1 MQVKK
6 FVVYLI
12 YDVSPLSFVPL
23 GRDQGDKE
31 PYKFKET
38 LVRLIPIAAGM
49 KPNHTF
55 EYTIKKLKP
64 VIS

>member
-1 MQVKK
+1 M
-6 FVVYLI
+6 
-12 YDVSPLSFVPL
+12 YDVSPLPFVPL
-23 GRDQGDKE
+23 GQDQGDKE

-38 LVRLIPIAAGM
+38 LVSLIPIAVGT

-55 EYTIKKLKP
+55 EYTMKKLKP